1 MFGGWRELSDA
12 RAVQETRAEERVYVA
27 DERQLIERFQQ
38 GDQAAAQAIF
48 RLYHPA
54 IHNLVYRMLGGSS
67 EVEDCV
73 QEVFLRAFRGLKG
86 FRGESSLK
94 TWLYRI
100 ATNTCLNVLDKAKRQ
115 GPTDSLD
122 AGAFEE
128 GLVTLGDTLASS
140 ERGPEARVMGAE
152 LDEAIQA
159 ALSKLAP
166 EFRTALVL
174 RDVEGMSYEEV
185 ASATG
190 VALGT
195 VKSRIARARSQ
206 AVRWLKDY
214 LN

>member
-1 MFGGWRELSDA
+1 M
-12 RAVQETRAEERVYVA
+12 A
-27 DERQLIERFQQ
+27 DERQLIERYQQ
-38 GDQAAAQAIF
+38 GDQAAAEAIF

-54 IHNLVYRMLGGSS
+54 IHNLVYRMLGGSP

-86 FRGESSLK
+86 FRGDASLK

-100 ATNTCLNVLDKAKRQ
+100 ATNTSLNYLDKAKRQ
-115 GPTDSLD
+115 LPVDSLD
-122 AGAFEE
+122 AEAFEE
-128 GLVTLGDTLASS
+128 GSATLGDTLASS
-140 ERGPEARVMGAE
+140 ERSPEERAESAE
-152 LDEAIQA
+152 LEDAIEV
-159 ALSKLAP
+159 ALSKLPP

-190 VALGT
+190 AALGT
-195 VKSRIARARSQ
+195 VKSRIARARAQ

-214 LN
+214 LK